1 METSDEEGR
10 QDLRFRVDVRGAVW
24 QAAKPKLG
32 GENRAEMKYS

>member
-10 QDLRFRVDVRGAVW
+10 QDLRFRVDVRGAV

-32 GENRAEMKYS
+32 KENRAEMKCS